1 MADNT
6 FVNAP
11 ECEALGFNNLVDGYR
26 QYVGPANLAGKRIIS
41 SELGVEGKG
50 AYASVLPE
58 LLFSVKRSLAAGI
71 NQFVFHGA
79 PYSGQ
84 VGNSD
89 LWVEPCLS

>member
-6 FVNAP
+6 FVDAP
-11 ECEALGFNNLVDGYR
+11 ECEALGFNNLIDGYR
-26 QYVGPANLAGKRIIS
+26 QYVGPANLAGKRVIS
-41 SELGVEGKG
+41 SELGVGEQR

-58 LLFSVKRSLAAGI
+58 VLFSVKRSLAAGI

-84 VGNSD
+84 VGNAV
-89 LWVEPCLS
+89 LHVQPCLN